1 MPHFAFRRS
10 PPHLHTF
17 IPASTLPPPSP
28 VRSAPSVPEPWAL
41 SSRAWAPKPPP
52 YLHTH
57 FLPPVPC
64 QVRAV
69 SARAMG
75 SLLKGM
81 GSEAFSDLVPWLMA
95 TLRSEAG
102 SVERSGAA
110 QVWGMGREV

>member
-1 MPHFAFRRS
+1 M
-10 PPHLHTF
+10 PHLHVPPLPTTHLRAS
-17 IPASTLPPPSP
+17 IPEFTLPQLPS
-28 VRSAPSVPEPWAL
+28 
-41 SSRAWAPKPPP
+41 
-52 YLHTH
+52 
-57 FLPPVPC
+57 